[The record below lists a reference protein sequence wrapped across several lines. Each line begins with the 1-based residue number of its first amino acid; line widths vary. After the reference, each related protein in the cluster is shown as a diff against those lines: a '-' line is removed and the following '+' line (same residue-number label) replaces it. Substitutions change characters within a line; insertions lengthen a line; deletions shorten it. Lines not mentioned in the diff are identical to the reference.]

1 MLIIT
6 ANIRKN
12 QGTSASRFLRKNHR
26 LPAILYG
33 GDKEI
38 TMIELNHNEIL
49 NQEKKP
55 EFYELLILVI
65 NGTQI
70 QVKVQA
76 LQRHPFK
83 PKLMHID
90 FFRVG

>member
-1 MLIIT
+1 MLIIN

-12 QGTSASRFLRKNHR
+12 KGTSACRFLRKNNK

-33 GDKEI
+33 DKKEVI
-38 TMIELNHNEIL
+38 VIELNHNEIL

-65 NGTQI
+65 DEKKI
-70 QVKVQA
+70 KVKVQA

-90 FFRVG
+90 FFRV